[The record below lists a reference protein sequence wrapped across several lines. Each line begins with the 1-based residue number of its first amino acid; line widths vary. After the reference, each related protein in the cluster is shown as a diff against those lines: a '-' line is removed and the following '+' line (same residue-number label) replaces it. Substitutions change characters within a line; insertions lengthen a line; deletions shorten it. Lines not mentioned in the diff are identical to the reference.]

1 MRESTDQKK
10 LRILTRFT
18 QWSFFHIISDNPRF
32 SVLKRKSNISS
43 GSALN
48 RSHPN
53 PRRRDKIK
61 LNFYFHTSLWCL
73 KREAP
78 QRSVKIKIQLNFLFQ
93 CNFQKCTR
101 REGLKKMSFCHHM
114 RLNPGICI
122 TELNYLKINHKERTG
137 NMLGKEQ
144 VLKLRVQL
152 V

>member
-48 RSHPN
+48 RSRPN
-53 PRRRDKIK
+53 PRRREKNK

-93 CNFQKCTR
+93 CNFQKCTG
-101 REGLKKMSFCHHM
+101 REGLKKMPFCHHM
-114 RLNPGICI
+114 RHNPDISI
-122 TELNYLKINHKERTG
+122 TELNYLKINHKEGPETCWEKSRS
-137 NMLGKEQ
+137 
-144 VLKLRVQL
+144 
-152 V
+152 